1 MKEEIIAN
9 TSNQIID
16 KVGGSENITEFFHC
30 ITRLRFYF
38 KDKSRVNVEEL
49 LKLKG
54 VMGAQFVNDQLQIII
69 GPDVDDYYNEILISH
84 PELKKESSLEENFE
98 SNEKTTKRKKFQW
111 KIIFETLSA
120 IFLPVIPV
128 LAGTGM
134 LKGVLILITQYTKI
148 SANYGP
154 MLVLNMAAD
163 TVFYFFPFFLAWSAA
178 KRFKTDIPISLALA
192 GILLY
197 PTMTAGLAAGKSG
210 IDFFGLTIP
219 YVKYAS
225 TSIPIILTIWFL
237 SYLYPRIDKIIPKSI
252 RLVFS
257 PMFTVLI
264 MVPIELL
271 AIAPLANYISLGLA
285 TIVTWLFKVSPL
297 LAGAVVGSTRPLVVL
312 TGMHLSLGVVAMQNL
327 AKYGYDV
334 LLPVNTMGTLAMVGA
349 SFGTWYKSKNKTT
362 KEVAMPAFISA
373 VIGITEPTIYG
384 LLVKFKSVLIATM
397 ISGGVAGAFV
407 AFFGGHASAYVNSCL
422 LSLPVFAGK
431 GFIYVVIGMIIAAV
445 MAFVLVQILGVSGDT
460 ATSSDN
466 NAIDSTNIKTATD
479 YSVAYTSKKNEI
491 STGAKVYSP
500 ISGKAKLLKD
510 SSDEVFASGMMG
522 KGIVIIPDEEN
533 VYAPFDG
540 TISALP
546 ETKHAIGIDSDD
558 GIELLIHMGIDTVNL
573 KGKYFDLKVHQGQKV
588 KKGDLLGKVDF
599 QQIKA
604 NGYDITTPI
613 IVTNSKDFLDVIT
626 LKEGNRVGNDD
637 KIIETITE

>member
-1 MKEEIIAN
+1 MKEETIAD
-9 TSNQIID
+9 TSQQIID
-16 KVGGSENITEFFHC
+16 IIGGSENITELFHC

-38 KDKSRVNVEEL
+38 KDKTKVNIEKL
-49 LKLKG
+49 TKLKG

-69 GPDVDDYYNEILISH
+69 GPDVDDYYNEILVTH
-84 PELKKESSLEENFE
+84 PELKKESSLEENNDLGTKEVE
-98 SNEKTTKRKKFQW
+98 SKKFQW
-111 KIIFETLSA
+111 KVIFETLSA

-134 LKGVLILITQYTKI
+134 LKGVLILITSYTKI
-148 SANYGP
+148 SANAGP

-225 TSIPIILTIWFL
+225 TSIPIILTVWFL
-237 SYLYPRIDKIIPKSI
+237 SYLYPRIDKILPKSI
-252 RLVFS
+252 RLVFA

-297 LAGAVVGSTRPLVVL
+297 LAGAVVGATRPLVVL

-349 SFGTWYKSKNKTT
+349 SFGTWYKSKNKAT

-445 MAFVLVQILGVSGDT
+445 MAFVLVQVLGVSGDT
-460 ATSSDN
+460 ETSSDTSPMN
-466 NAIDSTNIKTATD
+466 SSNIKTATD
-479 YSVAYTSKKNEI
+479 FSSAIISDKKEITKGATIFSPLSGQADLLENTSD
-491 STGAKVYSP
+491 KVFS
-500 ISGKAKLLKD
+500 
-510 SSDEVFASGMMG
+510 SGMMG
-522 KGIVIIPDEEN
+522 KGLVITPDKEEI
-533 VYAPFDG
+533 YAPFDG

-546 ETKHAIGIDSDD
+546 ETNHAIGINSTD
-558 GIELLIHMGIDTVNL
+558 GVELLIHMGIDTVNL
-573 KGKYFDLKVHQGQKV
+573 KGKYFDLQIQKGQKV

-599 QQIKA
+599 KQIQA
-604 NGYDITTPI
+604 AGYDITTPI
-613 IVTNSKDFLDVIT
+613 IVTNMNDFLDVIT
-626 LKEGNRVGNDD
+626 LKEGKHVSTND